1 MERPDL
7 ATLACV
13 NPECRLCRQAGH
25 GNLVI
30 RKVYGRDGIRL
41 LRCRTC
47 CEEFSERRWSALFNR
62 SWKLISSLGG
72 EAGGVRQRRVTS
84 MPLAVPWPPG
94 GQPCQSPP

>member
-1 MERPDL
+1 MDRPDL

-13 NPECRLCRQAGH
+13 NPECHQFRQAGQ

-47 CEEFSERRWSALFNR
+47 CEEFSERRGSALFNT
-62 SWKLISSLGG
+62 KLLEAKLKTSSII
-72 EAGGVRQRRVTS
+72 
-84 MPLAVPWPPG
+84 LAKAVACAPP
-94 GQPCQSPP
+94 PAW